1 MSMPK
6 EPQIIIGKAFIE
18 KVIPLVVAAKESI
31 DIIIY
36 EMRLRPGD
44 DEHPVSVLA
53 LALKDA
59 KERGVKVRALVSSPA
74 VKAHLEGYTL
84 EAKILYTPKLMHAK
98 MMLIDNVVAIVGSHN
113 YTQSAFASNIE
124 ISLSV
129 RLSSAKNEL
138 VDYFKNLW
146 GV

>member
-1 MSMPK
+1 MQTDT
-6 EPQIIIGKAFIE
+6 QIIIGKEYIE
-18 KVIPLVVAAKESI
+18 KVIPLIVAARETI
-31 DIIIY
+31 EIIIY

-59 KERGVKVRALVSSPA
+59 KERGVTVRALVSSPA
-74 VKAHLEGYTL
+74 VKAHLEQYTL
-84 EAKILYTPKLMHAK
+84 DARILYTPKLMHAK
-98 MMLIDNVVAIVGSHN
+98 MMLIDSVVAIVGSHN

-129 RLSSAKNEL
+129 TLPSPENEL
-138 VDYFKNLW
+138 ASYFKNLW

>member
-1 MSMPK
+1 MQT
-6 EPQIIIGKAFIE
+6 ETQIIIGKEYIE
-18 KVIPLVVAAKESI
+18 KVIPLIVAARNTIE
-31 DIIIY
+31 IIIY

-44 DEHPVSVLA
+44 EDHPVSVLA

-59 KERGVKVRALVSSPA
+59 KERGVTVRALVSSPA

-84 EAKILYTPKLMHAK
+84 EARILYTPKLMHAK
-98 MMLIDNVVAIVGSHN
+98 MMLIDSVVAIVGSHN

-129 RLSSAKNEL
+129 TLPSPQNEL
-138 VDYFKNLW
+138 VSYFKNLW